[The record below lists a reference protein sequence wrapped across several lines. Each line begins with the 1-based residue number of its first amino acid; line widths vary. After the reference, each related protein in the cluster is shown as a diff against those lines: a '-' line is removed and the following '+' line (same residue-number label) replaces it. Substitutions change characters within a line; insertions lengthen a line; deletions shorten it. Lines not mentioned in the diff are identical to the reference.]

1 LDGGDGAAA
10 HDGAITPTQ
19 LRLGRHPAKSSHPSP
34 IKGEEQEAKRMIFY
48 NSPNPA
54 PNPRRVRI
62 FAAEKGITLETREVS
77 IPARE
82 QKSPEFMALNPR
94 GQTPALQLD
103 DGTVIAE
110 SVAIC
115 RYLEGIQPEPPLFG
129 RDAREQAL
137 IEMWSRRVE
146 MILMPP
152 VGAVWVHT
160 HPFTARL
167 PGRNLEWGESNRPRI
182 LDAMRF
188 FDASLDGREFL
199 AADHYT
205 MSDILLLTTLDFS
218 SFIGMPVPDDLSHLH
233 AWHARVSARPSAA
246 A

>member
-1 LDGGDGAAA
+1 
-10 HDGAITPTQ
+10 
-19 LRLGRHPAKSSHPSP
+19 
-34 IKGEEQEAKRMIFY
+34 MIFF

-62 FAAEKGITLETREVS
+62 FAAEKGITLETRDLS

-82 QKSPEFMALNPR
+82 HKSEEFIALNPR

-115 RYLEGIQPEPPLFG
+115 RYLEGLQPQPPLFG
-129 RDAREQAL
+129 TGPTEQAL
-137 IEMWSRRVE
+137 IEMWCRRVE
-146 MILMPP
+146 MILMQP

-160 HPFTARL
+160 HKFTAAL
-167 PGRNLEWGESNRPRI
+167 PGRNAEWGEANRPRVF
-182 LDAMRF
+182 DAMRY
-188 FDASLDGREFL
+188 FDGALVGREFL
-199 AADHYT
+199 ASESYT
-205 MSDILLLTTLDFS
+205 IADILLLTTLDFAG
-218 SFIGMPVPDDLSHLH
+218 FVGMAMPDDLTNLS

>member
-1 LDGGDGAAA
+1 ML
-10 HDGAITPTQ
+10 
-19 LRLGRHPAKSSHPSP
+19 
-34 IKGEEQEAKRMIFY
+34 FY

-62 FAAEKGITLETREVS
+62 FAAEKGIVLPTRDLS
-77 IPARE
+77 IPDRE
-82 QKSPEFMALNPR
+82 HKADEFLALNPR

-103 DGTVIAE
+103 DGTVISE

-115 RYLEGIQPEPPLFG
+115 RYLEGMHPEPPLFG
-129 RDAREQAL
+129 RNLREQAL

-146 MILMPP
+146 MILVPP

-167 PGRNLEWGESNRPRI
+167 PGRNAEWGESNRPRVEEA
-182 LDAMRF
+182 LRF
-188 FDASLDGREFL
+188 FDSALQGREFL

-205 MSDILLLTTLDFS
+205 IADILLLTTVDFAG
-218 SFIGMPVPDDLSHLH
+218 FIGIAMSDDLASLR
-233 AWHARVSARPSAA
+233 AWHARVSARPGAA

>member
-1 LDGGDGAAA
+1 ML
-10 HDGAITPTQ
+10 
-19 LRLGRHPAKSSHPSP
+19 
-34 IKGEEQEAKRMIFY
+34 FF

-62 FAAEKGITLETREVS
+62 FAAEKGIALDTRDLS

-82 QKSPEFMALNPR
+82 HKSDEFLALNSR

-115 RYLEGIQPEPPLFG
+115 RYLEALHPQPPLFG
-129 RDAREQAL
+129 TSPKEQAL
-137 IEMWSRRVE
+137 IEMWNRRVE

-160 HPFTARL
+160 HKFTAAL
-167 PGRNLEWGESNRPRI
+167 PGRIAEWGEANRPRVF
-182 LDAMRF
+182 DAMRYF
-188 FDASLDGREFL
+188 NGALAGREFL
-199 AADHYT
+199 ASDAY
-205 MSDILLLTTLDFS
+205 SIADILLLCTLDFAG
-218 SFIGMPVPDDLSHLH
+218 FVGMAMPEDLTHLH
-233 AWHARVSARPSAA
+233 AWHARASARPSAA

>member
-1 LDGGDGAAA
+1 
-10 HDGAITPTQ
+10 
-19 LRLGRHPAKSSHPSP
+19 
-34 IKGEEQEAKRMIFY
+34 MIFF

-62 FAAEKGITLETREVS
+62 FAAEKGIALDMRDLS

-82 QKSPEFMALNPR
+82 HKSEEFVALNPR
-94 GQTPALQLD
+94 GQTPALQLG

-129 RDAREQAL
+129 RDAKEQAL

-152 VGAVWVHT
+152 IGAVWVHT

-167 PGRNLEWGESNRPRI
+167 PGRNAEWGEANRPRVAE
-182 LDAMRF
+182 AMAF
-188 FDASLDGREFL
+188 FDAALEGQEFL

-205 MSDILLLTTLDFS
+205 IADILLLTTLDFAE
-218 SFIGMPVPDDLSHLH
+218 FVGVGMSEDLSHLR

>member
-1 LDGGDGAAA
+1 
-10 HDGAITPTQ
+10 
-19 LRLGRHPAKSSHPSP
+19 
-34 IKGEEQEAKRMIFY
+34 MIFY

-62 FAAEKGITLETREVS
+62 FAAEKGIALETRDLS

-82 QKSPEFMALNPR
+82 HKSDKFVALNPR

-115 RYLEGIQPEPPLFG
+115 RYLEVTHPEPPLFG
-129 RDAREQAL
+129 TSATEQAL
-137 IEMWSRRVE
+137 IEMWCRRVE

-160 HPFTARL
+160 HKFTERL
-167 PGRNLEWGESNRPRI
+167 PGRNAEWGESNRPRVF
-182 LDAMRF
+182 DAMRY
-188 FDASLDGREFL
+188 FDKSLEGREFL
-199 AADHYT
+199 ASDSYSLA
-205 MSDILLLTTLDFS
+205 DILLLTTIDFAG
-218 SFIGMPVPDDLSHLH
+218 FVGMAMPADLTHLQ

>member
-1 LDGGDGAAA
+1 ML
-10 HDGAITPTQ
+10 
-19 LRLGRHPAKSSHPSP
+19 
-34 IKGEEQEAKRMIFY
+34 FF

-62 FAAEKGITLETREVS
+62 FAAEKGIALDTRDLS
-77 IPARE
+77 IPAGE
-82 QKSPEFMALNPR
+82 HKSAEFLALNPR

-115 RYLEGIQPEPPLFG
+115 RYLEATHPEPPLFG
-129 RDAREQAL
+129 RDAKEQAL
-137 IEMWSRRVE
+137 IEMWNRRVE

-152 VGAVWVHT
+152 IGAVWVHT

-167 PGRNLEWGESNRPRI
+167 PGRNAEWGEANRPRV
-182 LDAMRF
+182 LDALRF
-188 FDASLDGREFL
+188 FDSAL
-199 AADHYT
+199 AGQDYLATGHY
-205 MSDILLLTTLDFS
+205 SIADILLLTTVDFAT
-218 SFIGMPVPDDLSHLH
+218 FIGMPVAQELESLR

>member
-1 LDGGDGAAA
+1 
-10 HDGAITPTQ
+10 
-19 LRLGRHPAKSSHPSP
+19 
-34 IKGEEQEAKRMIFY
+34 MIFF

-62 FAAEKGITLETREVS
+62 FAAEKGIALDTRDLS

-82 QKSPEFMALNPR
+82 HKSDEFTALNPR

-115 RYLEGIQPEPPLFG
+115 RYLEGLQPEPPLFG
-129 RDAREQAL
+129 TGAKEQAL
-137 IEMWSRRVE
+137 VEMWNRRVE
-146 MILMPP
+146 LILMPP

-160 HPFTARL
+160 HKFTERL
-167 PGRNLEWGESNRPRI
+167 PGRNLEWGESNRPRVDEA
-182 LDAMRF
+182 LRF
-188 FDASLDGREFL
+188 FDASLAGREFL
-199 AADHYT
+199 AADHFT
-205 MSDILLLTTLDFS
+205 IADILLLCTVDFAG
-218 SFIGMPVPDDLSHLH
+218 FIGIEMADDLANLR
-233 AWHARVSARPSAA
+233 AWHARTSARPSAA

>member
-1 LDGGDGAAA
+1 
-10 HDGAITPTQ
+10 
-19 LRLGRHPAKSSHPSP
+19 
-34 IKGEEQEAKRMIFY
+34 MIFF

-62 FAAEKGITLETREVS
+62 FAAEKGIALETRDLS

-82 QKSPEFMALNPR
+82 HKSDEFIALNPR

-115 RYLEGIQPEPPLFG
+115 RYLEVTHPEPPLFG
-129 RDAREQAL
+129 VSATEQAL
-137 IEMWSRRVE
+137 IEMWNRRVE
-146 MILMPP
+146 MVLMPP

-160 HPFTARL
+160 HKFTERL
-167 PGRNLEWGESNRPRI
+167 PGRNLEWGESNRPRVFEA
-182 LDAMRF
+182 LTY
-188 FDASLDGREFL
+188 FDGALEGREFL
-199 AADHYT
+199 ASDSYSIA
-205 MSDILLLTTLDFS
+205 DILLLCTVDFAA
-218 SFIGMPVPDDLSHLH
+218 FIGIPLPADLPHLQV
-233 AWHARVSARPSAA
+233 WHARVSARPSAA

>member
-1 LDGGDGAAA
+1 
-10 HDGAITPTQ
+10 
-19 LRLGRHPAKSSHPSP
+19 
-34 IKGEEQEAKRMIFY
+34 MIFY

-62 FAAEKGITLETREVS
+62 FAAEKGIALETRDLS

-82 QKSPEFMALNPR
+82 HKSDEFVALNPR

-103 DGTVIAE
+103 DGAVIAE

-115 RYLEGIQPEPPLFG
+115 RYLEVTHPQPPLFG
-129 RDAREQAL
+129 TSATEQAT
-137 IEMWSRRVE
+137 IEMWNRRVE
-146 MILMPP
+146 MVLMPP

-160 HPFTARL
+160 HKFTERL
-167 PGRNLEWGESNRPRI
+167 PGRNVEWGESNRPRVD
-182 LDAMRF
+182 DALRF
-188 FDASLDGREFL
+188 FDASLAGREFL
-199 AADHYT
+199 ASDSYSIA
-205 MSDILLLTTLDFS
+205 DILLLTTVDFAG
-218 SFIGMPVPDDLSHLH
+218 FIGISMPEDLTHLQ